1 MRIGGR
7 ILVIIATVLTAV
19 STLFCIIGLA
29 TKGWRGDP
37 SIGLFCDGCLKAPAA
52 LSIISFLLLIATI
65 VVLVLNIFDVLHGYL
80 RYIPFVLL
88 LISTIFL
95 LGTFVSAAKPGLS
108 YSFDLMVAAHFFSYV
123 ALAVTAYWYGQS
135 DVAAG

>member
-29 TKGWRGDP
+29 TKGWLGGV
-37 SIGLFCDGCLKAPAA
+37 IGLFCDGCAKAPAA

-65 VVLVLNIFDVLHGYL
+65 IVLLLNIFDVLHGYL

-95 LGTFVSAAKPGLS
+95 LGTLVSYVKPGLGYS
-108 YSFDLMVAAHFFSYV
+108 YDLMVAAHFFSYV
-123 ALAVTAYWYGQS
+123 ALAITAYWYGQS